1 MVSQPPPPGP
11 QGPWNPQQQWPNPA
25 PAPHKKGPLKWILG
39 AVALIAVIA
48 VTAGVTMHY
57 VGGKDTDNGSGAAP
71 SSSSKPDIA
80 SANDTG
86 PVSVITEDPSCAP
99 WNPIAT
105 TVANVE
111 KNGWDKLD
119 EAIPASAW
127 TPEMRTLYQGVGEA
141 LKNAANEAVPLTKL
155 TTHRVMRELY
165 SQYIAYIRYYAD
177 RIPEYVAADAAA
189 IRVGSTVGDVIT
201 AICQAM
207 TLGAAASRAPFV
219 PAGAAPAHVAQVGD
233 TQNPARFLTAVDSQC
248 ADWQSTVDQLNADPA
263 YSAWNKEDPSI
274 PASSWSPQYKSE
286 NISVMPVL
294 LKSVDTYE
302 RLARQSGNPIIQ
314 DFSTLAAQYGRAF
327 IKAISTYTPPDTNLY
342 DVFRKIPA
350 VIVTACKAAGRS

>member
-1 MVSQPPPPGP
+1 V
-11 QGPWNPQQQWPNPA
+11 
-25 PAPHKKGPLKWILG
+25 

-48 VTAGVTMHY
+48 VTAMVSVSL
-57 VGGKDTDNGSGAAP
+57 VGGKDTDNGNGGGGP
-71 SSSSKPDIA
+71 SSSSRSDIA

-119 EAIPASAW
+119 DTIPASAW

-165 SQYIAYIRYYAD
+165 SQYIAYSRYYAD
-177 RIPEYVAADAAA
+177 RIPEYVAADNEA

-201 AICQAM
+201 SICQAM
-207 TLGAAASRAPFV
+207 TLGAAAARAPFV
-219 PAGAAPAHVAQVGD
+219 PPGAAPEHVAPAGD
-233 TQNPARFLTAVDSQC
+233 TQNPTRFLTAVDSQC
-248 ADWQSTVDQLNADPA
+248 TDWQSTVDQLNADPA

-274 PASSWSPQYKSE
+274 PASSWSPQYKAE

-302 RLARQSGNPIIQ
+302 KLARQSDNPIIQ

-327 IKAISTYTPPDTNLY
+327 IKAISTYTQPDTNLY

-350 VIVTACKAAGRS
+350 VITAACKAAGHS